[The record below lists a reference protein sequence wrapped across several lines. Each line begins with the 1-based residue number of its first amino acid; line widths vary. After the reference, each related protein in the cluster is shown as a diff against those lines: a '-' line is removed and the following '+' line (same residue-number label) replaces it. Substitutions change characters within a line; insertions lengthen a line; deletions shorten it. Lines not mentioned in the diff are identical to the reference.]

1 MILMENIHFKYW
13 PPRVA
18 TTLTVPETTLY
29 DNLVMTTKKYPEK
42 TAIEYYGSS
51 MKYKELLDQINTLAG
66 YLEHE
71 LQVGEGDNVLLF
83 MQNSPQYLIGLF
95 AILRVRATVIPINP
109 MSTAKEMEYYV
120 KDSHVKHA
128 LISQE
133 LFGKVKDL
141 VGDGVL
147 EHVMVATYSE
157 YIDDKKALGEMPH
170 VVRER
175 RQEFPNTI
183 TWQDALNNQIKP
195 SNYEGKSS
203 DVAIIPYTSGTTGMP
218 KGCVHTN
225 ATTQA
230 NTIGAFHWMSLTSNA
245 ITLTTLPLF
254 HVTGLVHSGL
264 APIFAGSTIVML
276 TRWDRDYAAKA
287 VEQFKCT
294 HWINIST
301 MVIDFLANPKLTDYD
316 LSSFVLIGGGGATLP
331 KAVGEK
337 LFEVTGLEYV
347 EGYGL
352 SETMSHTHF
361 NPPQRPKLQ
370 CLGIPAFDV
379 ESKVIDIHTK
389 NEVGLGEEGEL
400 VVNGPQLFKGYYNKE
415 EETANSFVHLNNKLF
430 FKTGDIV
437 KVDKEG
443 YYFLVDRVK
452 RMINA
457 SGFKVWPT
465 EVESILYQHQ
475 AVQQAC
481 VVRAKDDMRGE
492 TVKALIVLNEAYRGK
507 ITEKELIA
515 WSKEQ
520 MAAYKYP
527 RMIEF
532 RDSLPMTS
540 SGKVLWREL
549 QD

>member
-1 MILMENIHFKYW
+1 MGLAKNIHFKHW
-13 PPRVA
+13 PSRVS
-18 TTLTVPETTLY
+18 TSLTVPETTLY
-29 DNLVMTTKKYPEK
+29 DNLVMTTKKYPHK
-42 TAIEYYGSS
+42 IAIHYYGVAIT
-51 MKYKELLDQINTLAG
+51 YKELLEQVDTLAG
-66 YLEHE
+66 YLEKE
-71 LQVGEGDNVLLF
+71 LQIGKGDNVLLF
-83 MQNSPQYLIGLF
+83 MQNSPQYVISLF

-109 MSTAKEMEYYV
+109 MSTAREMEYYV
-120 KDSHVKHA
+120 KDSHVKSA
-128 LISQE
+128 LVSQE
-133 LFGKVKDL
+133 LYEKLAGL
-141 VGDGVL
+141 VQDDVL
-147 EHVMVATYSE
+147 KAVIVATYSE
-157 YIDDKKALGEMPH
+157 YMDEKAALGQVTEI
-170 VVRER
+170 VLEKR
-175 RQEFPNTI
+175 RSFPNTI
-183 TWQDALNNQIKP
+183 AWKDVLKYQNKP
-195 SNYEGKSS
+195 SPYEGQSS
-203 DVAIIPYTSGTTGMP
+203 DVAIIPYTSGTTGKP

-225 ATTQA
+225 ATAQA
-230 NTIGAFHWMSLTSNA
+230 NTVGAFHWMNLTSNA
-245 ITLTTLPLF
+245 VTLTTLPLF

-264 APIFAGSTIVML
+264 TPIFAGSTIVML
-276 TRWDRDYAAKA
+276 TRWDREYAAKA

-301 MVIDFLANPKLTDYD
+301 MVIDFLANPNLTDYD
-316 LSSFVLIGGGGATLP
+316 ISSFVLIGGGGATLP

-337 LFEVTGLEYV
+337 LFKVTGLEYV

-361 NPPQRPKLQ
+361 NPPHRPKLQ

-379 ESKVIDIHTK
+379 DAKVIDIKTE

-400 VVNGPQLFKGYYNKE
+400 VITGPQLFKGYYNKE
-415 EETANSFVHLNNKLF
+415 EETANSFIQLGNKLF

-437 KVDKEG
+437 KVDDEG

-457 SGFKVWPT
+457 AGFKVWPT

-481 VVRAKDDMRGE
+481 VVRANDEIRGE
-492 TVKALIVLNEAYRGK
+492 TVKALIVLHEAYQGK

-527 RMIEF
+527 RIIEF
-532 RDSLPMTS
+532 KEGLPMTS

>member
-157 YIDDKKALGEMPH
+157 YIDDKKALGEMPD

-347 EGYGL
+347 EGYCL
-352 SETMSHTHF
+352 SESMSHTHF

-379 ESKVIDIHTK
+379 DAKVIDIHTK

-400 VVNGPQLFKGYYNKE
+400 VVNGPQLFKGDYNKE
-415 EETANSFVHLNNKLF
+415 EETA
-430 FKTGDIV
+430 
-437 KVDKEG
+437 
-443 YYFLVDRVK
+443 
-452 RMINA
+452 
-457 SGFKVWPT
+457 
-465 EVESILYQHQ
+465 
-475 AVQQAC
+475 
-481 VVRAKDDMRGE
+481 
-492 TVKALIVLNEAYRGK
+492 
-507 ITEKELIA
+507 
-515 WSKEQ
+515 
-520 MAAYKYP
+520 
-527 RMIEF
+527 
-532 RDSLPMTS
+532 
-540 SGKVLWREL
+540 
-549 QD
+549 